1 MDNCTVCPFVKYWYV
16 VLAVV
21 VVGWAVYKFTQERN
35 APPPKEIAGVE
46 NLAAANFEAAVASG
60 VTLVDF
66 WAPWC
71 GPCRM
76 QLGIVAE
83 TVPALPAGVRIAKV
97 NIDEAR
103 ELAERFEVNGVPTW
117 IVFRDGKPVGRA
129 EGVQNK
135 EDLLK
140 LAEAK

>member
-21 VVGWAVYKFTQERN
+21 VAVWAVYKFTQDRN
-35 APPPKEIAGVE
+35 APPPKEIAGVV
-46 NLAAANFEAAVASG
+46 NLSAAGFEAAVASG
-60 VTLVDF
+60 VTMVDF

-83 TVPALPAGVRIAKV
+83 TVSALPAGVKIAKV

-103 ELAERFEVNGVPTW
+103 ELAERFGVNSVPTW
-117 IVFRDGKPVGRA
+117 IVFRDGRQVGRA

-140 LAEAK
+140 LAEVK

>member
-1 MDNCTVCPFVKYWYV
+1 MENCTVCPFVKYSYV
-16 VLAVV
+16 VVAVI
-21 VVGWAVYKFTQERN
+21 VVGWAVYRFTQERN

-46 NLAAANFEAAVASG
+46 NLSAANFEAAVASG
-60 VTLVDF
+60 LTLVDF

-83 TVPALPAGVRIAKV
+83 TAPALPPGARIAKV

-103 ELAERFEVNGVPTW
+103 DLAERFEVNSVPTW
-117 IVFRDGKPVGRA
+117 IIFQDGRAVGRA
-129 EGVQNK
+129 EGVQSK

-140 LAEAK
+140 LANVR